1 MPWNEST
8 RMDERLIFVEAY
20 LSGGFTLAELCR
32 SAGVSRPT
40 GYLWVERYRRQ
51 GEAGLSDRSH
61 AVRRCPHRTPA
72 SVVEQ
77 LLQLR
82 QEHPFW
88 GPRKLLA
95 VARRR
100 WPAVSWPSRSTA
112 AEILRREGLS
122 AARRPRRGLSE
133 RAGVTARTPAHPNE
147 LWTFDF
153 KGQFL
158 TGDHRY
164 CYPLTTTDLASRQLL
179 QCVALPDTRGA
190 AVERHSDA
198 LMRSIGLPAA
208 IHTDGGAPFA
218 SIGIGR
224 LSRLSLHWLKLGIR
238 LERSRPASP
247 QDNASHERMHRT
259 LKQETTR
266 PPAADLAAQ
275 QRRFDR
281 FRWEFNHERPHEALA
296 DRTPEEFY
304 RPSPRSYPR
313 RLEEVSYPEHFE
325 RRRINQVGQFR
336 WKSRRPFLGSVLT
349 GETIGLEEIDDG
361 VWALYFSHHLLAH
374 WDEQVGQLI
383 EVPV

>member
-8 RMDERLIFVEAY
+8 RMDERRFFVEAY
-20 LSGGFTLAELCR
+20 LSGRFTMAELCR

-40 GYLWVERYRRQ
+40 GYLWVERYRGH
-51 GEAGLSDRSH
+51 GEAGLWDRSH
-61 AVRRCPHRTPA
+61 AVRSCPHRTPT
-72 SVVEQ
+72 SVADRLIE
-77 LLQLR
+77 LR
-82 QEHPFW
+82 RDHPFW
-88 GPRKLLA
+88 GPRKLRA

-100 WPAVSWPSRSTA
+100 WPALAWPSRSTIA
-112 AEILRREGLS
+112 VILRREGLS
-122 AARRPRRGLSE
+122 ASRRPRRRQSE
-133 RAGVTARTPAHPNE
+133 RAGTTARTPAHPNE

-198 LMRSIGLPAA
+198 LMRELGLPEA
-208 IHTDGGAPFA
+208 IHSDGGAPFA
-218 SIGIGR
+218 SVGLGR
-224 LSRLSLHWLKLGIR
+224 LSRLSLHWLRLGIR

-266 PPAADLAAQ
+266 PPEHNLTAQ

-281 FRWEFNHERPHEALA
+281 FREQFNHERPHEAL
-296 DRTPEEFY
+296 DDHTPAQFY
-304 RPSPRSYPR
+304 RRSERPFPRQ
-313 RLEEVSYPEHFE
+313 LEEVCYPGHFE
-325 RRRINQVGQFR
+325 QRRINKLGQMR
-336 WKSRRPFLGSVLT
+336 WKAQRLFVGGVFAGAT
-349 GETIGLEEIDDG
+349 VGLEEIEDG
-361 VWALYFSHHLLAH
+361 VWSLYFASHMLARL
-374 WDEQVGQLI
+374 DEHVGKLI